1 MQLLA
6 KDRICVR
13 CLKATIASDPSHI
26 CEGVSRIHEN
36 GVSSEIAT
44 DCHQRCRQRGVN
56 LHHSICLTCIE
67 AKPPRLTNYMKAI
80 SARATLR
87 DCVILHR
94 PPPDPNM
101 GSNQRPNP
109 AQPTDHSPPPRI
121 CNRPPKEPES
131 KPETDAKED
140 RHPWTKFNPNIAQS
154 FGQRNKEP
162 RAAPA
167 DTTPPRK
174 RTHTPK
180 RVCSPPRPPLPFLN
194 EIRLQKTQKRP
205 ERRMSKPPILP
216 DPLSL
221 TTDALVIMDRLL
233 KNLKTLLTMLIL
245 MTAAMMI
252 LMHVLLPTPTINYLV
267 NPTNPHDSQHS
278 PRGEDS
284 DRLFP

>member
-6 KDRICVR
+6 KDTICVR

-26 CEGVSRIHEN
+26 CNGVSRIREN
-36 GVSSEIAT
+36 GVSSEIPT

-94 PPPDPNM
+94 PPPDPNT

-121 CNRPPKEPES
+121 RNRPPEEPES

-174 RTHTPK
+174 RTHAPK
-180 RVCSPPRPPLPFLN
+180 RVC
-194 EIRLQKTQKRP
+194 
-205 ERRMSKPPILP
+205 
-216 DPLSL
+216 
-221 TTDALVIMDRLL
+221 
-233 KNLKTLLTMLIL
+233 
-245 MTAAMMI
+245 
-252 LMHVLLPTPTINYLV
+252 
-267 NPTNPHDSQHS
+267 
-278 PRGEDS
+278 
-284 DRLFP
+284 FP